1 MSKNFGSSK
10 FALAASGII
19 LTFVGIALGWLE
31 SSVWVASLGL
41 CVGLYGAANV
51 VEKRNGS

>member
-51 VEKRNGS
+51 VEKRNNS